1 MRCQVSRPRFFS
13 SERQSVARFL
23 SLSLSRS
30 LSPFFYSSDRFLF
43 PTSKKRTVP
52 SWRMRRRQRRL
63 PRAPRARRRP
73 GRRSWFFECL
83 FSDRWSRAATSCFFS
98 SLCSLPHAF
107 SFFSVS
113 LREPREKLR
122 ARVSW
127 KKEEE
132 EVEVDAFSLR
142 LSLFLSLAFARAK
155 NEKNLV
161 LLTLSRSQFLLHS
174 PVFLF
179 VLFAMRVG
187 VTVSRASATASAS
200 TRPLSQRLAQA
211 SLQQQLLLRRPTATP
226 LSSSAVVV
234 ASSSA
239 RRRRRS
245 STNLLVVRASASF
258 DSLSNSLSKAWD
270 SIRIDGKLTAENIKG
285 PMREIRRALLEADV
299 SFRSFSPYFLFLD
312 SVGLSSAVKLRLFY
326 SLRS

>member
-1 MRCQVSRPRFFS
+1 MSVNRSLAFS
-13 SERQSVARFL
+13 L
-23 SLSLSRS
+23 SLSLALS
-30 LSPFFYSSDRFLF
+30 LLFSTPLIAFFFRLRKNALF
-43 PTSKKRTVP
+43 PRGECVGDNGGC
-52 SWRMRRRQRRL
+52 RERRERDV
-63 PRAPRARRRP
+63 
-73 GRRSWFFECL
+73 GREGDHGFFECL

-155 NEKNLV
+155 NEKKLV

-285 PMREIRRALLEADV
+285 PLREIRRALLEADV
-299 SFRSFSPYFLFLD
+299 SFRSFFPSFLFLD